1 MGSLKTILNPATG
14 RRVLMKGKTGRE
26 VQAKMKG
33 KKKKGKAP
41 KACLTKPKS
50 KITKK
55 VNMCSTKRC
64 TKKKG
69 GPVPGRFYGY
79 EGATKCASPVVKRAG
94 KTKNYASRPSA
105 RACFD
110 RGDCGPVCYG
120 GSVHVMAFRS
130 NGSPYWVKA

>member
-1 MGSLKTILNPATG
+1 
-14 RRVLMKGKTGRE
+14 MKGKTGRE
-26 VQAKMKG
+26 VQVKMKG
-33 KKKKGKAP
+33 KSKKKNP
-41 KACLTKPKS
+41 KACSTKPKS
-50 KITKK
+50 KIMKK

-69 GPVPGRFYGY
+69 SPVSGRFYGY
-79 EGATKCASPVVKRAG
+79 EGATKYASPIVKRAG

-120 GSVHVMAFRS
+120 GSVHVMAFKA
-130 NGSPYWVKA
+130 NGCPYWKKA